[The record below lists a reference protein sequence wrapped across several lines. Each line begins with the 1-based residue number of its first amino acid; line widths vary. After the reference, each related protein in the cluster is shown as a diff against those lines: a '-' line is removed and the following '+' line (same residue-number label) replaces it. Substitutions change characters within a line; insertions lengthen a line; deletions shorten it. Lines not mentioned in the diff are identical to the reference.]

1 VLFCPL
7 LRWLKPLPRHR
18 HMHSH
23 DNENNVSSCS
33 YIAFRIPPASAR
45 VRPRKK
51 EIIINI
57 IIITEKL
64 ELKLKLEL
72 RLELGQAVG
81 GGSECCKWLSV
92 QPSRHGEFFFHNN
105 AFVQFLSGQM
115 PKKFLRFILH
125 GLNHRQ
131 ENRRLVGHFYDM
143 KNRFWAVG
151 CGLGWAV
158 E

>member
-1 VLFCPL
+1 MLFCPL

-51 EIIINI
+51 EINI